1 LAVSGEGCAHRRW
14 VGPSSSSAAQNRF
27 FFSVFFLFIYFPFF
41 LFSNFNLNLNSFVK
55 IFVLKLNVRFNHNIM
70 KINYIFTPIF
80 FFLSLYKLEFGIQF
94 PIPI

>member
-1 LAVSGEGCAHRRW
+1 LGRVLVLRPGTG
-14 VGPSSSSAAQNRF
+14 
-27 FFSVFFLFIYFPFF
+27 FSFLFFLFIYFPFF

-80 FFLSLYKLEFGIQF
+80 IFFF
-94 PIPI
+94 PFTN